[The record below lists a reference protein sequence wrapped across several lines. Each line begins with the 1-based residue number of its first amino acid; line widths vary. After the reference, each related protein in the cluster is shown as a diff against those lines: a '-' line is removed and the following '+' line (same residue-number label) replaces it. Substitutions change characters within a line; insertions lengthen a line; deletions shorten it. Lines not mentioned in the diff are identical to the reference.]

1 MSVGSFVHL
10 ALFSL
15 QGKSSISFE
24 LGDSDAV
31 NAFGT
36 ADTALLIQP
45 NLATSVQSSTRQ
57 QGGFVESL
65 YSVCSAD
72 LLVHHALAL
81 GVHTA
86 ALILPRDAFDA
97 SGSHLLA
104 DDTLFCCR
112 VSLEVHAFDASG
124 SHLLADCDEP
134 GRGAFGA
141 DWAEKAAET

>member
-1 MSVGSFVHL
+1 MLEDSKQVL
-10 ALFSL
+10 AFAA
-15 QGKSSISFE
+15 G
-24 LGDSDAV
+24 
-31 NAFGT
+31 
-36 ADTALLIQP
+36 TALLIQP

-104 DDTLFCCR
+104 DKRQYGFGF
-112 VSLEVHAFDASG
+112 A
-124 SHLLADCDEP
+124 CDEP
-134 GRGAFGA
+134 GRGGTCDSSA
-141 DWAEKAAET
+141 